1 MSTDMQQ
8 QRLHDLLERLD
19 SRLNAVHMI
28 AAIIQDNAG
37 RREGTPGPFLNEVR
51 EGALMDVMVDLC
63 RSNQQDFW
71 QLMKMGALP
80 LWTN

>member
-1 MSTDMQQ
+1 MSRDVEQ

-37 RREGTPGPFLNEVR
+37 RREGIPGPFLNEVR

-63 RSNQQDFW
+63 QSNQQDFW
-71 QLMKMGALP
+71 QLMKLEKLP
-80 LWTN
+80 LFRD